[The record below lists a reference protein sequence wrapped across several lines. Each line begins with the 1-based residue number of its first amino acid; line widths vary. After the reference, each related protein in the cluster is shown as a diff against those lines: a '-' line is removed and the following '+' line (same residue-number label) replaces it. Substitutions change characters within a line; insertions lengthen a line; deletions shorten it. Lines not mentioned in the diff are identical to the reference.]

1 LENAMTGKSRATI
14 LLVDDD
20 QLIRELGRE
29 LLERL
34 GHRVL
39 TASDGQEALNL
50 YQPGQVDLVL
60 LDYCLPEL
68 DGYQVLSGLRSRD
81 SRVPVLM
88 ISGFL
93 SHQETAR
100 LDAAGANGFICK
112 PFRLAEL
119 KERVRAVLQEQGA
132 SR

>member
-1 LENAMTGKSRATI
+1 MTGKSRATI

-39 TASDGQEALNL
+39 TACDGKEALNL

-93 SHQETAR
+93 SHQETVR
-100 LDAAGANGFICK
+100 LGAAGANGFIYK

-119 KERVRAVLQEQGA
+119 QQRIRAVLQEQA
-132 SR
+132 SSR